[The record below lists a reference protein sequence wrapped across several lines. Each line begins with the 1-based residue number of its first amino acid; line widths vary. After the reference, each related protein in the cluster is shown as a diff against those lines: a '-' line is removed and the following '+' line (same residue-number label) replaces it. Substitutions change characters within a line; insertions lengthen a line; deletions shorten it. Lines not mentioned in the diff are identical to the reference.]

1 MAMAEVAMAVGEGG
15 VEAPADTAEAMIEIT
30 DLWKAFGRLQVLK
43 GVSMRVK
50 KGSVVAVIG
59 PSGSG
64 KSTLLRCINL
74 LEDPDRG
81 HIRVGGQ
88 EMRFGAAAGRRP
100 GDRELAAFRA
110 ATGMVFQHFNL
121 FPHMTAL
128 GNVTAGPVIVKGMAR
143 RAAEELGM
151 ALLAKVGLADKA
163 RSYPSHLSGGQ
174 RQRVAIARALAM
186 NPTVVLCDEVTSA
199 LDPELVEEVLGVIAQ
214 LAREGMTMVIVTHE
228 VAFAHDVA
236 DQVAFMSDGVI
247 VESGPPAQVLENPEN
262 PRTRAFLARFHRS
275 LGNLGNAG

>member
-1 MAMAEVAMAVGEGG
+1 V
-15 VEAPADTAEAMIEIT
+15 IEIA
-30 DLWKAFGRLQVLK
+30 DLWKAFGSLQVLK
-43 GVSMRVK
+43 GVSMRVER
-50 KGSVVAVIG
+50 GSVVAIIG

-81 HIRVGGQ
+81 RIRIGDR
-88 EMRFGAAAGRRP
+88 EMRFGEARQGTTRAAKP
-100 GDRELAAFRA
+100 GDRELSAFRA

-128 GNVTAGPVIVKGMAR
+128 GNVMAGPTIVKRMAR
-143 RAAEELGM
+143 REAEETAR

-163 RSYPSHLSGGQ
+163 GAYPSHLSGGQ

-186 NPTVVLCDEVTSA
+186 NPSVMLCDEVTSA
-199 LDPELVEEVLGVIAQ
+199 LDPELVGEVLGVIEQ

-228 VAFAHDVA
+228 VAFAHEVA
-236 DQVAFMSDGVI
+236 DLVAFMSDGVI
-247 VESGPPAQVLENPEN
+247 IESGPPSQLLEHPEN
-262 PRTRAFLARFHRS
+262 PRTRGFLARFHRLMGS
-275 LGNLGNAG
+275 FSSSA